1 MRTGYVDVKK
11 VTASHDVGAAIN
23 PALIRGQI
31 YGGIAM
37 GQGYAVMED
46 VAPVK
51 GKVKNKN
58 FDSYIIP
65 TAMDMPQMQIN
76 IFECNDEN
84 GTYGSKSIG
93 EPATEAVGAAIAN
106 AVYNATG
113 RSVRENPADLET
125 VLLGK
130 KLH

>member
-11 VTASHDVGAAIN
+11 VTASHDVGTAIN